1 MSLEIFKKT
10 LGEKATLKGVK
21 AKYKYQRKKDKKPE
35 LYGYTT
41 KSFNELQKMLNI
53 VSNL

>member
-21 AKYKYQRKKDKKPE
+21 AKYKYQRKKEKKPE
-35 LYGYTT
+35 LFGYTS
-41 KSFNELQKMLNI
+41 KDLGELQNMLNI